1 MKYYLISGEPSG
13 DLHGANLIRAI
24 AKIDEAAEFRAWGGE
39 LMEAAGATLA
49 KHYRELAFMGIV
61 EVVMNLRTILGNEKF
76 CRRDI
81 AAFQPDRLI
90 LIDYSGFNLRI
101 AKWAKPAG
109 FDISYYISP
118 QVWAWRSGRVK
129 TIKKTVD
136 RMLVILPF
144 EAAWYAER
152 GVKAHFVGHP
162 LLDTVREKR
171 ARTQV
176 QRVEKRSD
184 DRKLI
189 AILPGSRTQEI
200 STILPIM
207 LQAAKA
213 LPGYDYA
220 VAAAPGQELDFY
232 ARIIDGVRGIEG
244 VTVRKG
250 ATYDILN
257 EAHAALVTS
266 GTATLETALFGVPQ
280 VVCYKGGAINYAIA
294 KRLVGSRVKYISLV
308 NLIMDAPVVPEL
320 VQDQL
325 TIGKLTA
332 AAREIADGD
341 VRDQQ
346 LIKLRELRDKLGSGG
361 AAARAAALIVNGA
374 AGSAFSE

>member
-109 FDISYYISP
+109 YDISYYISP

-152 GVKAHFVGHP
+152 GVNAHFVGHP

-213 LPGYDYA
+213 LPGYDYT

-232 ARIIDGVRGIEG
+232 ARIIDGVGGIEG

-325 TIGKLTA
+325 TVGKLTA